1 MWTEL
6 VSSPGI
12 GKSRINLFFNVINS
26 SRNRLCV
33 FLCVCMYICMYVCVD
48 IYIYIYIYIFYYI
61 LGGRKGKGNENIRG
75 FLSALNTQPANKHS
89 ADTQHSTCTNPQ
101 YHALY
106 LTGDPRSCSLRCHC
120 AG

>member
-1 MWTEL
+1 ML
-6 VSSPGI
+6 FIRPGTDYVC
-12 GKSRINLFFNVINS
+12 FYVY
-26 SRNRLCV
+26 
-33 FLCVCMYICMYVCVD
+33 VCMFACMYVRICMYVCMYVCVCVY

-75 FLSALNTQPANKHS
+75 FLSGLNTLLANKYS
-89 ADTQHSTCTNPQ
+89 ADTQHTACANTE

-106 LTGDPRSCSLRCHC
+106 LTGDPRSCSLRCHS